1 MWQVRPMTVE
11 DIKQVAEIER
21 LSFTIPWSEQAFLN
35 ELENNRLALY
45 LVVEGPP
52 GVVGFVGM
60 WCIVDEG
67 HITNIAIHPDWR
79 GRGLAK
85 KLMETLLQEARQRG
99 LVAVTLEVRPSNT
112 AGQRLY
118 RSLGFTVAGRRRGYY
133 QDNGEDALLMWL
145 YLDRMDEK
153 GE

>member
-1 MWQVRPMTVE
+1 MWQVRPMTRE
-11 DIKQVAEIER
+11 DVKRVAEIER
-21 LSFTIPWSEQAFLN
+21 LSFSIPWSEQAFFN
-35 ELENNRLALY
+35 ELENNERALY

-79 GRGLAK
+79 GRGLGK
-85 KLMETLLQEARQRG
+85 KLMEALLIEAERRG

-145 YLDRMDEK
+145 YLDQAEGK